1 MRMLAVA
8 PALLLSLSLAAGS
21 AHAQS
26 PDVRVINVP
35 EDPVNTAHLSDTL
48 PFMVTQTINGAS
60 GDQSF
65 VVDLIFEN
73 RVPQGFRFIVT
84 QVNLNIYVSPGIR
97 VSVVAFVGDA
107 TGQAGWRIPLPLLS
121 QMTWSLPTSVPGFPG
136 MTTWVPKWDIL
147 TGGSPVHFALEP
159 GDGLGLSVVKS
170 TSTGAT
176 GGWITFQGHLV
187 PIGRTSGE

>member
-35 EDPVNTAHLSDTL
+35 EDPVNTAHLSDNL
-48 PFMVTQTINGAS
+48 PFVMTRTINGEA
-60 GDQSF
+60 GAQSF
-65 VVDLIFEN
+65 VSDLFFEN
-73 RVPQGFRFIVT
+73 LVPQGFRFIVT
-84 QVNLNIYVSPGIR
+84 QINLNIQVSPGIR
-97 VSVVAFVGDA
+97 VSVVAFIGDV

-121 QMTWSLPTSVPGFPG
+121 QMTWSVPTPVPGFPG
-136 MTTWVPKWDIL
+136 LTTWVPKWDFL
-147 TGGSPVHFALEP
+147 TGDSPVHFALDP
-159 GDGLGLSVVKS
+159 GDGVGVSVVKS
-170 TSTGAT
+170 TSTGST
-176 GGWITFQGHLV
+176 FGWITFQGHLV